1 MPAPLREILAR
12 FGIAV
17 DTRPLDAADKKINRT
32 EGSLKRLIAGM
43 GGAATLY
50 AFGRFIKSSIA
61 MGDDLDKTSQQLS
74 LTTVELQA
82 FRHAANLSGVDA
94 AGFGNA
100 MGQLQL
106 KAAQAARDGGRQA
119 QVFRDLGIEITNSS
133 GELLGGGE
141 LLRNVADAMQRTT
154 NPTVRTAAAMELMGR
169 SGRRML
175 PMLTGGREGMA
186 AMEGELARLGGGASR
201 EFIAASVMMTDDLAR
216 MNVASMSLRS
226 SLVTAI
232 IPTLSRAVQ
241 WFTRVAAAVSTTGTA
256 SAATKP
262 VVVALGTALA
272 VAGYTALAAWG
283 ATLLPILAVAG
294 GAALLYLAIN
304 DVNTT
309 LEGGES
315 ILKEWL
321 VAWHGVDGAAAKIH
335 EMKNDINDMENAL
348 QAVVDLFASIPAF
361 WTGSAEGADPTTREG
376 RRDIRAARFGQD
388 VSLGRGVANV
398 LGVEEQIFGP
408 REISILRQIEIH
420 EQARAERTAAG
431 DAASRADALRR
442 LRANEEAAAWN
453 PAGWTPEAMA
463 ERRVLEEQAGKSGP
477 SPGGHDAIARL
488 TGGFT
493 ARSLEAG
500 FGAPERL
507 AAGFGAPES
516 LEAGFGAHTRER
528 LAASSWTPVTAA
540 PVGVTSR
547 NVTITNR
554 NRTDITVQA
563 AENPEET
570 ARLVREAIERYEAAT
585 NRETLAA
592 LEPEPAT

>member
-17 DTRPLDAADKKINRT
+17 DTEPLDDAGKKIDRT
-32 EGSLKRLIAGM
+32 ESSLKKLIKAI
-43 GGAATLY
+43 GGAATLH

-74 LTTVELQA
+74 LTIVELQA
-82 FRHAANLSGVDA
+82 FRHAATLSGVDA
-94 AGFGNA
+94 VGFSNA

-106 KAAQAARDGGRQA
+106 TAARAARDGGQQA
-119 QVFRDLGIEITNSS
+119 QMFRKLGINITNSS
-133 GELLGGGE
+133 GELLGGAD
-141 LLRNVADAMQRTT
+141 LLRNVADAMRRTT
-154 NPTVRTAAAMELMGR
+154 NPTVRTAAAMELMGET
-169 SGRRML
+169 GRRLL

-309 LEGGES
+309 LEGGET
-315 ILKEWL
+315 ILKKWL
-321 VAWHGVDGAAAKIH
+321 VAWHGADGAAAKIH
-335 EMKNDINDMENAL
+335 EMKNDINAMENAL

-376 RRDIRAARFGQD
+376 RRDIIAARAGQD
-388 VSLGRGVANV
+388 VSLGRGVAN
-398 LGVEEQIFGP
+398 LFGVEEQLFGP
-408 REISILRQIEIH
+408 RASIPRLLEIH

-477 SPGGHDAIARL
+477 SP
-488 TGGFT
+488 GGFT

-563 AENPEET
+563 AGSPEET
-570 ARLVREAIERYEAAT
+570 ARLVREAIERYEAAM
-585 NRETLAA
+585 NREALAA